1 MTLKA
6 TTFRNGDWV
15 VLTKELKEK
24 GSIDDCTMY
33 CVTHTRKTGSEEAGK
48 DIVFAE
54 KIESLDAVD
63 AEAEKIFDFS
73 ENFTATGMRD
83 MDVTLERHM
92 GIMSL
97 IFGNLTDKERNEI
110 EEQYCDYLDERKAFY
125 DDELEFS
132 AADYTLAQAE

>member
-1 MTLKA
+1 MTIKA

-15 VLTKELKEK
+15 VLTKELEKK

-33 CVTHTRKTGSEEAGK
+33 CVTHTKKADDKEAGK

-54 KIESLDAVD
+54 KIERLGSADS
-63 AEAEKIFDFS
+63 EPEKIFDFP

-83 MDVTLERHM
+83 FDVTLERHM

-97 IFGNLTDKERNEI
+97 IFGSQTDKERSEM
-110 EEQYCDYLDERKAFY
+110 EEQYCDYLDERQAFY